1 MIAKAYSEALFEL
14 GKETNQVALFDQQLM
29 NTHAVMD
36 DEVLHFFGS
45 FRVSKA
51 AKKDLLKRVFD
62 AQLSREVYHLLC
74 LLVDKHQ
81 MHHVGDIAYYYH
93 QLTNDYLN
101 IVEGV
106 AYSSVALTNDE
117 LLTIEASFKKQLN
130 KEVKLSNEL
139 DLDLIGGVKVVIKD
153 QVYDDSISY
162 RLSQLK
168 DTLLKGR

>member
-14 GKETNQVALFDQQLM
+14 GKDTNQVALFDEQLM
-29 NTHAVMD
+29 TIQAVID
-36 DEVLHFFGS
+36 KDALHFFGS
-45 FRVSKA
+45 FRVSKVS
-51 AKKDLLKRVFD
+51 KKDLLKHVFD
-62 AQLSREVYHLLC
+62 AQLCREIYHLLC

-81 MHHVGDIAYYYH
+81 MQHVGDIAYYYH

-106 AYSSVALTNDE
+106 AYSYVALTTDE
-117 LLTIEASFKKQLN
+117 LTTIETSFKQRLN

-139 DLDLIGGVKVVIKD
+139 DQDLIGGVKVVIKD